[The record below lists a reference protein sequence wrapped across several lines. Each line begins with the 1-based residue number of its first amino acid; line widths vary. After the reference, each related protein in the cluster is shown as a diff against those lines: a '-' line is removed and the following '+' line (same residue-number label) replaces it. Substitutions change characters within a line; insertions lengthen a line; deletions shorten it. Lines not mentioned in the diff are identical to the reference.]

1 MRLINKILFFT
12 FLMLISSCEE
22 YISDC
27 DDCVE
32 ILPAQALLSIRV
44 NNSSSSQS
52 SYYVTVYRGKI
63 EDNIIVDER
72 ETRWTYSI
80 YVDIN
85 QEYSAVSTV
94 ILDNIEYTAVSST
107 TVKVIVTDDYCNK
120 ICYIITDNEID
131 LRLKYY

>member
-1 MRLINKILFFT
+1 MI
-12 FLMLISSCEE
+12 ISSCEE

-32 ILPAQALLSIRV
+32 ILPAQALLSLRV
-44 NNSSSSQS
+44 KNHSSSQS

-120 ICYIITDNEID
+120 TCLI
-131 LRLKYY
+131 